1 MLPAVELE
9 LDVMAEDAERES
21 GGPGSCSDVAAAD
34 SMAAVTECDLR
45 LEEEEE
51 EDVVVLLCAYALWWP
66 LWPVSVCLSPGASS
80 PGRSGSEGAMVTC
93 SPSRGVQAGD

>member
-1 MLPAVELE
+1 MLPALEEEVE

-21 GGPGSCSDVAAAD
+21 GGPSVGAD

-51 EDVVVLLCAYALWWP
+51 DEEVVLLLCAYALWW
-66 LWPVSVCLSPGASS
+66 
-80 PGRSGSEGAMVTC
+80 
-93 SPSRGVQAGD
+93 